1 MSIAVS
7 VTSDFICPWCLVGE
21 RRLTKAISTLP
32 KGIEVDIEWKP
43 FELNPNMP
51 AEGMDRRLYRSL
63 KFGSWE
69 RNRMLDAQTA
79 KRDSVAFDYA
89 AIEKTPNT
97 FRAHRLMRLAKSYG
111 LATRTAD
118 ALFSAYFEKGHDIGR
133 VETLTDI
140 AVEQGLERAEV
151 AAFLASDEAGAEVRA
166 AEEAHH
172 SAGIRSVPSFNIG
185 GEILSGAQSV
195 ETFETALRRAAERD
209 SACSTGSCTVA

>member
-1 MSIAVS
+1 
-7 VTSDFICPWCLVGE
+7 
-21 RRLTKAISTLP
+21 LTKAISTLP

-69 RNRMLDAQTA
+69 RSRMLDAQTVEA
-79 KRDSVAFDYA
+79 VKGDSVAFDHA

-166 AEEAHH
+166 AEEAQHA
-172 SAGIRSVPSFNIG
+172 AGIRSVPSFNIG
-185 GEILSGAQSV
+185 GEILSGARSV

-209 SACSTGSCTVA
+209 SACSTGACTVA